1 MGNTCIKLC
10 APYRS
15 KVWVELEEAVRG
27 LRLCRAVASL
37 LGSQHRLSLSI
48 LYLDELLF
56 YISPLVIDID
66 GLDECQLVHSIQSD
80 LVKYPAAAFYLF
92 PLRVLY

>member
-1 MGNTCIKLC
+1 MHGQYLHKLC
-10 APYRS
+10 APYRL

-37 LGSQHRLSLSI
+37 LGSQHRLLSLSLSI

-80 LVKYPAAAFYLF
+80 LVKY
-92 PLRVLY
+92 